1 MTSEKKNFERELPEG
16 YRLAKH
22 LDAREARFGIIFNLI
37 AMGVMLTVV
46 GLSLIPLYVSRNGAC
61 VFCGLVN
68 NMTPILVI
76 VGMVLY
82 TVLHELVHGI
92 AYKARTG
99 EKLTFGL
106 SWSCAFCGVPKIY
119 TYRRTALIAVLA
131 PFVVFS
137 LLLGALTVA
146 LFFISVPLYFVSVL
160 VLGLHLG
167 GCAGDLYVTI
177 LLLFKFKD
185 KGTLMRDTGPEQFFY
200 VPE

>member
-1 MTSEKKNFERELPEG
+1 MERSFERELPEG
-16 YRLAKH
+16 YRQVKHIDAKN
-22 LDAREARFGIIFNLI
+22 LKLGIIFNLI
-37 AMGVMLTVV
+37 G
-46 GLSLIPLYVSRNGAC
+46 SLIAIAVILLGCIPFFVSGTDISPFLFGAL
-61 VFCGLVN
+61 VLGLIAMFVY
-68 NMTPILVI
+68 M
-76 VGMVLY
+76 
-82 TVLHELVHGI
+82 VLHELVHGA
-92 AYKARTG
+92 AYKKLTG

-137 LLLGALTVA
+137 LLFAILTVA
-146 LFFISVPLYFVSVL
+146 LYFVSPVL
-160 VLGLHLG
+160 YLASVTLLGLHLG
-167 GCAGDLYVTI
+167 GCVGDLYVTI

>member
-1 MTSEKKNFERELPEG
+1 MERSFERDLPEG
-16 YRLAKH
+16 YRQVKHIDAKN
-22 LDAREARFGIIFNLI
+22 LKLGIIFNLI
-37 AMGVMLTVV
+37 G
-46 GLSLIPLYVSRNGAC
+46 SLIAIAVILLGCIPFFVSGTDISPFLFGALVLGLIASFVYV
-61 VFCGLVN
+61 
-68 NMTPILVI
+68 
-76 VGMVLY
+76 
-82 TVLHELVHGI
+82 VLHELVHGA
-92 AYKARTG
+92 AYKKLTG

-137 LLLGALTVA
+137 LLFGILAAV
-146 LFFISVPLYFVSVL
+146 LYFVSLPLYLIL
-160 VLGLHLG
+160 VFLFGFHVG